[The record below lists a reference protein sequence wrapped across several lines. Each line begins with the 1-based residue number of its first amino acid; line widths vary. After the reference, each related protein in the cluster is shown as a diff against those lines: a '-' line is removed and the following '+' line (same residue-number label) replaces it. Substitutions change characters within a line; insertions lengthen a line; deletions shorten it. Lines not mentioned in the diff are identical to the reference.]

1 MKQDII
7 DYIRSGIGKKAFVF
21 GSNIGADILKT
32 PILRIFTGVNAQVD
46 AIFAFHE
53 RFNTD
58 FLITAMDLSVEAE
71 CFGSEIVFIRDEA
84 PRVDKRLV
92 VSLSEIEDLD
102 VPSVGAYRSRNYIEA
117 AHKLL
122 SNGKNK
128 PVIGGIIGPFSLAG
142 RLFGARE
149 LFELTIDNEFS
160 VVLLI
165 EKCTQFLI
173 NFAKAYK
180 EIGCQGVVIS
190 EPSAGLLSPNAAS
203 KYSSIFI
210 KQLVKSLDSPTF
222 RVIYHNCG
230 ARNSHLDAIFQSCA
244 SILHFG
250 EPMNILEALQ
260 RNVGN
265 RIISGNLD
273 PVNVF
278 LSNTKEIVFKK
289 TFDLFSAIKN
299 DDNFLIAPGCDLPS
313 GTPLE
318 NIESFYSV
326 VHSRKGG

>member
-7 DYIRSGIGKKAFVF
+7 DYIRSNIDKKAFVF
-21 GSNIGADILKT
+21 GTNIGADILKT
-32 PILRIFTGVNAQVD
+32 PILGIFTGVNAQLD

-71 CFGSEIVFIRDEA
+71 CFGSETVFIQDEA

-92 VSLSEIEDLD
+92 ISLSEIKDLN
-102 VPSVGAYRSRNYIEA
+102 VPSVGAYRSRNYIEV

-122 SNGKNK
+122 SSGTLK
-128 PVIGGIIGPFSLAG
+128 PVVGGIIGPFSLAG
-142 RLFGARE
+142 RLFGSKE
-149 LFELTIDNEFS
+149 MFELTIDNELS
-160 VVLLI
+160 ALSLI

-180 EIGCQGVVIS
+180 EVGCQGVVIS
-190 EPSAGLLSPNAAS
+190 EPSAGLLSPKAIR
-203 KYSSIFI
+203 KFSSIFI
-210 KQLVKSLDSPTF
+210 KRLVQSLDSPTF

-230 ARNSHLDAIFQSCA
+230 AKSIHLDAIFQTGA
-244 SILHFG
+244 SIFHFG
-250 EPMNILEALQ
+250 EPMNIPAVLQ
-260 RNVGN
+260 RNAEN

-278 LSNTKEIVFKK
+278 LSNKREIVSKK
-289 TFDLFSAIKN
+289 TFDLLTATKN
-299 DDNFLIAPGCDLPS
+299 NSNFLIAPGCDLAS
-313 GTPLE
+313 GTTLE

-326 VHSRKGG
+326 VHSR